1 MRLCTECFRVN
12 GHHPNC
18 PEADDCTEE
27 DKMRC
32 DYCEEH
38 IQEGDLKVA
47 PDDLPDDIPWKD
59 SWGAMFHHRWCF
71 EEVIHEWRV
80 ENQP

>member
-1 MRLCTECFRVN
+1 M
-12 GHHPNC
+12 
-18 PEADDCTEE
+18 
-27 DKMRC
+27 KC

-71 EEVIHEWRV
+71 EEVVHEWRV